1 METQTAV
8 SSFAVESGDISSKF
22 DDDGRKKRTGI
33 YIYIYMYLFYYSF
46 YTYNSLNFFLPHP
59 LSKNQ

>member
-33 YIYIYMYLFYYSF
+33 YICISF
-46 YTYNSLNFFLPHP
+46 TT
-59 LSKNQ
+59 LSTHTTL